1 MTQFWWVNQN
11 QTFEHEYGGGYLWSP
26 KVNADGRKNPFYDFM
41 EKVQPGDIIFSFKG
55 TYIAAIGIAGSSA
68 YSSDKPIIFG
78 TVGSNWKT
86 DGWKIDVDY
95 VEPRRQIQPKNHM
108 QLLAPLLP
116 EKYSPIRPDG
126 VGNQMYLAQISDQF
140 GQVLLD
146 LVDAPE
152 LTQPVVDLAQLK
164 INDEEQEIFV
174 DVTLSEVQKATMIL
188 ARRGQGKFR
197 DRVQMIEKSCRVT
210 GVHSSQ
216 LLIASHIKPW
226 SKSEPIEKLDGNNGL
241 FLSPHV
247 DKLFND
253 GFITFS
259 KKGEMDVAPAFDID
273 VLELWGIDPTRN
285 FGKFNSEQSFFL
297 EHHNEAVFDSK
308 KYVA

>member
-1 MTQFWWVNQN
+1 MRYWWVNQN
-11 QTFEHEYGGGYLWSP
+11 QTFEHEYGGGYMWSP
-26 KVNADGRKNPFYDFM
+26 KVNANGRSNPYYDFM
-41 EKVQPGDIIFSFKG
+41 AQVQPDDIIFSFKG
-55 TYIAAIGIAGSSA
+55 TFIAAIGIATSTA
-68 YSSDKPIIFG
+68 YTSDKPKVFG
-78 TVGSNWKT
+78 SVGSNWKT
-86 DGWKIDVDY
+86 EGWRVDVDY

-108 QLLAPLLP
+108 AILGPLLP
-116 EKYSPIRPDG
+116 EKYSPIRMDG
-126 VGNQMYLAQISDQF
+126 NGNQVYLAEIPAEM
-140 GQVLLD
+140 GRVLLD

-152 LTQPVVDLAQLK
+152 LTQPVIDLGQLK
-164 INDEEQEIFV
+164 INEEEQEIFV

-197 DRVQMIEKSCRVT
+197 DRVQMIEKACRVT

-253 GFITFS
+253 GFITFT
-259 KKGEMDVAPAFDID
+259 KKGEMEVAPAFDSQ
-273 VLELWGIDPTRN
+273 VLELWGIDPSRN
-285 FGKFNSEQSFFL
+285 YGKFNSEQAFFL
-297 EHHNEAVFDSK
+297 QHHNEVVFDSK